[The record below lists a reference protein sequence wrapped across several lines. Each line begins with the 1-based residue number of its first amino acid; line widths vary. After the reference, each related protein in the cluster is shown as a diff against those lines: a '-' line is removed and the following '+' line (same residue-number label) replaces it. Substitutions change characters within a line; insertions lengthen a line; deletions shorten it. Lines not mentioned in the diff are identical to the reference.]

1 MSGHGTHMSG
11 SCTASPPFA
20 IRARAAGAMA
30 LSQTAPSETQAP
42 PAPSKVRGMPP
53 RANGERAATAKVQ
66 RLVRDGT
73 SSGTPHQDLM
83 GTITPSDRHFERLH
97 GGVPEID
104 PASYSLLI
112 HGMVDRPTPDGT
124 GVPTGRGMSAD
135 GATTYAAKCAP
146 CHGPTGKEGPNDV
159 LVGRLP
165 AEGFPFSQDPTLPHT
180 IGNYWPHATT
190 VVDYVRRAMPPTA
203 PGSLTDEEV
212 YALTAFLLHANAV
225 IPADAVMDRN
235 TLPKVVMPAR
245 KYFIPDT
252 RKQSAGKPRP

>member
-1 MSGHGTHMSG
+1 MGVTRSRLHAVCAAALVVTLATPMS
-11 SCTASPPFA
+11 A
-20 IRARAAGAMA
+20 
-30 LSQTAPSETQAP
+30 QAP
-42 PAPSKVRGMPP
+42 ARFGL
-53 RANGERAATAKVQ
+53 GRAATPEDIA
-66 RLVRDGT
+66 RLD
-73 SSGTPHQDLM
+73 
-83 GTITPSDRHFERLH
+83 
-97 GGVPEID
+97 ID
-104 PASYSLLI
+104 I
-112 HGMVDRPTPDGT
+112 MPDGT
-124 GVPTGRGMSAD
+124 GLPAGRGTSAD
-135 GATTYAAKCAP
+135 GATTYAAKCAR

-190 VVDYVRRAMPPTA
+190 VFDYIRRAMPPTA

-245 KYFIPDT
+245 KYFTPDT